1 MPIVSFGPRVRAMF
15 FSQIIL
21 SLWTLLNFK
30 KIEDQRKVTLS
41 LQGNLWNIFDV
52 LENLVTFQI
61 PQGACSIY
69 ILFALIAKQDYN

>member
-15 FSQIIL
+15 FSLINL

-30 KIEDQRKVTLS
+30 KTEDQRKVTLL

-61 PQGACSIY
+61 PQGVCSI
-69 ILFALIAKQDYN
+69 

>member
-1 MPIVSFGPRVRAMF
+1 MPIVSFDPRVRAMF
-15 FSQIIL
+15 FSLINL

-30 KIEDQRKVTLS
+30 KIEDQRKVTLL

-61 PQGACSIY
+61 PQGVCSI
-69 ILFALIAKQDYN
+69 